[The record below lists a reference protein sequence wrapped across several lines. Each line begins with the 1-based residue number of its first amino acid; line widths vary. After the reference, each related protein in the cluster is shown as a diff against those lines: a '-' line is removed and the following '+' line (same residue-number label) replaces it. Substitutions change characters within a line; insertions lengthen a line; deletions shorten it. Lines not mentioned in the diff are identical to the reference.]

1 MIERIEE
8 ASFEDCVLKADGT
21 VVVDFSAAWCG
32 PCKLQKPMLERFGG
46 ENDGVSIVE
55 VDVDESPALATRLDV
70 KAMPTLMVFRN
81 GERVALAVGLQS
93 GAKLSKLVG

>member
-1 MIERIEE
+1 MIDRIEE
-8 ASFEDCVLKADGT
+8 ASFEDRVLKADGT

-32 PCKLQKPMLERFGG
+32 PCKLQKPILERFGSD
-46 ENDGVSIVE
+46 NPDVSIVE

-81 GERVALAVGLQS
+81 GERVARAVAVQS
-93 GAKLSKLVG
+93 GTKLSKLVG